1 LTLLLVTPLGF
12 LLSLLGVILNKGRRA
27 GFLGLIL
34 TVVLVV
40 FASLAYV
47 FGAC

>member
-12 LLSLLGVILNKGRRA
+12 LLSLLGVILNNGRHA
-27 GFLGLIL
+27 GVLGLIL
-34 TVVLVV
+34 TVVLLV
-40 FASLAYV
+40 FALLAYE